1 MAPKQP
7 HPQRVVVHS
16 LVVRITHWDNAF
28 AMSCMV
34 MSGWAIYNA
43 SPIFPFSF
51 PTWAT
56 VGGWLGG
63 SIAWHFAAMWLLC
76 ANGLLYLIHG
86 IASRHF
92 QEQLLPVHPRDVV
105 RDAFRAAKLRLRH
118 ETGTYN
124 AVQRA
129 LYLIVLLLGMVLVA
143 SGLSIWKPVQFSWL
157 TARDRR
163 FRL

>member
-1 MAPKQP
+1 
-7 HPQRVVVHS
+7 
-16 LVVRITHWDNAF
+16 
-28 AMSCMV
+28 MSCMV

-76 ANGLLYLIHG
+76 SNGLLYLIHG

-92 QEQLLPVHPRDVV
+92 QEPLLPVHPTVSERGCI
-105 RDAFRAAKLRLRH
+105 
-118 ETGTYN
+118 T
-124 AVQRA
+124 
-129 LYLIVLLLGMVLVA
+129 
-143 SGLSIWKPVQFSWL
+143 
-157 TARDRR
+157 
-163 FRL
+163 